1 MSAKRI
7 DLQSIQFGTLNNGV
21 FEKAEAEDKI
31 SMDSSSYGGKLHMK
45 KYNSS
50 VLWYLLIILVLY
62 FIRLFVK
69 FNKNF
74 SIKDF
79 LSFGLLSYFCASCRV
94 DFESIIDL
102 HVKEI

>member
-50 VLWYLLIILVLY
+50 VL
-62 FIRLFVK
+62 
-69 FNKNF
+69 
-74 SIKDF
+74 
-79 LSFGLLSYFCASCRV
+79 
-94 DFESIIDL
+94 
-102 HVKEI
+102 